1 MGIPLYFKTLYNDYP
16 EIVVKNVN
24 RESTNNFLFLDL
36 NCAIHPCCRRVMA
49 NMDYTFYKHEIME
62 QKMIVEIISYIEK
75 LVALAEPSLLY
86 IAIDGVVPIAK
97 MLQQRER
104 RFKSAIEKK
113 REREIRERCGMETD
127 SIDSWDT
134 NAISPGTE
142 FMEKLTG
149 ELTNWINSKE
159 RKSLEGIK
167 TILNS
172 SKLPGEGEHKILNFI
187 RANSKELQ
195 GNYIIYGLDADL
207 IMLSMV
213 SGVRDVFLLREEI
226 EFKRGSSEASKD
238 HFLYL
243 DIDLLK
249 ERLAE
254 NIHGEYI
261 KLDPLFRLTQE
272 NGNNITP
279 ESRVKGNFIDDY
291 IVACFF
297 FGNDFMPHTPSIDL
311 RNKGHEQVLQAY
323 IKTRHR
329 LDRHLVSKAKM
340 DTAFITYFLDLLGE
354 AEAGVLRNLEKSRD
368 KFNIRRFQFENDYE
382 KEKGLLN
389 NWPMIHREE
398 EKSIAAGTR
407 GWHTRYYSKCFGID
421 PNDQHERDA
430 ISRNYFEVLKWTFD
444 YYFNGNITFYMGY
457 NFNYA
462 PTVRD
467 MVAYLRK
474 TNIELSSI
482 TFKRGILYNS
492 LVQLMY
498 ILPET
503 SKNLLPKGAREY
515 QTKMDSPI
523 RHYYPNGDIPLEP
536 YFKRYYWQCS
546 PVLPS
551 IDIELIKN
559 TVKGMKITTK
569 EKSRFTRGK
578 LLVK

>member
-16 EIVVKNVN
+16 EIVVKNVS

-62 QKMIVEIISYIEK
+62 QKMIVEIIAYIEK
-75 LVALAEPSLLY
+75 LVALAEPSLVY

-97 MLQQRER
+97 MIQQRER
-104 RFKSAIEKK
+104 RFKSSIEKK

-142 FMEKLTG
+142 FMEKLAG
-149 ELTNWINSKE
+149 ELTNWINSSE
-159 RKSLEGIK
+159 TKSLEGIK
-167 TILNS
+167 TILSS

-187 RANSKELQ
+187 RANAKELQ

-226 EFKRGSSEASKD
+226 EFKRGGSECSQD

-254 NIHGEYI
+254 NIHTEYI
-261 KLDPLFRLTQE
+261 KLDPMFRLTHD
-272 NGNNITP
+272 NANNITQ

-311 RNKGHEQVLQAY
+311 RNNGHEQVLDAY

-329 LDRHLVSKAKM
+329 LDRHLVSKGKM
-340 DTAFITYFLDLLGE
+340 DTAFITYFLDLLAD
-354 AEAGVLRNLEKSRD
+354 AEPGVLRNLEKSRD
-368 KFNIRRFQFENDYE
+368 KFNIRRFQFDSEYE

-389 NWPMIHREE
+389 NWPMIHREV
-398 EKSIAAGTR
+398 EKSIAAGTK
-407 GWHTRYYSKCFGID
+407 GWHTRYYSTCFGID

-467 MVAYLRK
+467 MVNYLRK

-482 TFKRGILYNS
+482 SFKRGTPYNS

-523 RHYYPNGDIPLEP
+523 RHYYPNGDIPVEP

-551 IDIELIKN
+551 IDIELLKN
-559 TVKGMKITTK
+559 TVKGMKITTR

>member
-1 MGIPLYFKTLYNDYP
+1 M
-16 EIVVKNVN
+16 
-24 RESTNNFLFLDL
+24 
-36 NCAIHPCCRRVMA
+36 
-49 NMDYTFYKHEIME
+49 
-62 QKMIVEIISYIEK
+62 
-75 LVALAEPSLLY
+75 
-86 IAIDGVVPIAK
+86 
-97 MLQQRER
+97 
-104 RFKSAIEKK
+104 
-113 REREIRERCGMETD
+113 
-127 SIDSWDT
+127 
-134 NAISPGTE
+134 
-142 FMEKLTG
+142 
-149 ELTNWINSKE
+149 
-159 RKSLEGIK
+159 
-167 TILNS
+167 
-172 SKLPGEGEHKILNFI
+172 
-187 RANSKELQ
+187 
-195 GNYIIYGLDADL
+195 
-207 IMLSMV
+207 
-213 SGVRDVFLLREEI
+213 
-226 EFKRGSSEASKD
+226 
-238 HFLYL
+238 
-243 DIDLLK
+243 
-249 ERLAE
+249 
-254 NIHGEYI
+254 
-261 KLDPLFRLTQE
+261 FRLTHD
-272 NGNNITP
+272 NANNITP

-311 RNKGHEQVLQAY
+311 RNNGHEQVLDAY

-329 LDRHLVSKAKM
+329 LDRHLVSKGKM
-340 DTAFITYFLDLLGE
+340 DTAFITYFLDLLAD
-354 AEAGVLRNLEKSRD
+354 AEPGVLRNLEKSRD
-368 KFNIRRFQFENDYE
+368 KFNIRRFQFDSEYE

-389 NWPMIHREE
+389 NWPMIHREV

-407 GWHTRYYSKCFGID
+407 GWHTRYYSTCFGID

-467 MVAYLRK
+467 MVNYLRK

-482 TFKRGILYNS
+482 SFKRGTPYNS

-523 RHYYPNGDIPLEP
+523 RHYYPNGDIPVEP

-551 IDIELIKN
+551 IDIELLKN
-559 TVKGMKITTK
+559 TVKGMKITTR

>member
-16 EIVVKNVN
+16 EIVVKNIN
-24 RESTNNFLFLDL
+24 RECVNNFLFLDL
-36 NCAIHPCCRRVMA
+36 NCAIHPCCRRIMA

-62 QKMIVEIISYIEK
+62 QKMIVEIINYIEK
-75 LVALAEPSLLY
+75 LVALVEPSLLY

-97 MLQQRER
+97 MIQQRER

-113 REREIRERCGMETD
+113 KEREIREKCGMETD
-127 SIDSWDT
+127 SVDSWDT

-142 FMEKLTG
+142 FMEKLAG
-149 ELTNWINSKE
+149 EISSWINATENK
-159 RKSLEGIK
+159 KLEGIK
-167 TILNS
+167 VVFNS

-187 RANSKELQ
+187 RTNANELH
-195 GNYIIYGLDADL
+195 GNFVIYGLDADL

-226 EFKRGSSEASKD
+226 EFKKGGSEASQD

-249 ERLAE
+249 ERLSE
-254 NIHGEYI
+254 NIITEYA
-261 KLDPLFRLTQE
+261 KLDPLFRFTAE
-272 NGNNITP
+272 NRDNTLH
-279 ESRVKGNFIDDY
+279 ESRINGNFIDDY
-291 IVACFF
+291 IVICFF
-297 FGNDFMPHTPSIDL
+297 FGNDFIPHTPSIDL
-311 RNKGHEQVLQAY
+311 RNNGHEQVLNAY

-329 LDRHLVSKAKM
+329 LDRHLVSRGKLN
-340 DTAFITYFLDLLGE
+340 TAFITYFLDLL
-354 AEAGVLRNLEKSRD
+354 AEDEPRVLRNLEKSRD
-368 KFNIRRFQFENDYE
+368 KFNIRRFQFDSDYE

-389 NWPMIHREE
+389 NWPMINRER
-398 EKSIAAGTR
+398 EKEIAAGTR
-407 GWHTRYYSKCFGID
+407 GWHTRYYSICFGID
-421 PNDQHERDA
+421 PNDNFERDA
-430 ISRNYFEVLKWTFD
+430 ISCNYFEVLKWTFD

-467 MVAYLRK
+467 MVSYLRK
-474 TNIELSSI
+474 TNIELSNI
-482 TFKRGILYNS
+482 TFKKGIPYNS

-503 SKNLLPKGAREY
+503 SKSLLPKGAREY

-523 RHYYPNGDIPLEP
+523 RHYYPNGDIPVEP

-546 PVLPS
+546 PILPN
-551 IDIELIKN
+551 INIELLKN
-559 TVKGMKITTK
+559 TVKGMKISTR